1 MKKLILVAAFG
12 LFTATQSNAQE
23 VFNQVVSNAKLV
35 LEDPKA
41 DQFLI
46 AISQFK
52 YTALQYLCTTAI
64 KRKGGPVE
72 ADMLDRQAYA
82 LNHFII
88 SYFSELAKAQ
98 RSSDTAQKDIMKKYW
113 RATAENPMFN
123 DADKEKTEAF
133 LNDPECITPF
143 SIDTNWEL
151 ADQFITEKKNKSK

>member
-1 MKKLILVAAFG
+1 MKKIMIIALLG
-12 LFTATQSNAQE
+12 MMTAGEAKSQE

-35 LEDPKA
+35 LEDPRA
-41 DQFLI
+41 DGFMI
-46 AISQFK
+46 AVSQFK
-52 YTALQYLCTTAI
+52 FTALQYLCNTAI

-98 RSSDTAQKDIMKKYW
+98 KASDSAQKDIMKKYW

-123 DADKEKTEAF
+123 DEDKETTSAF
-133 LNDPECITPF
+133 MNDPDCITPF

-151 ADQFITEKKNKSK
+151 ADKAISEKKK